1 VHTPHSKSRTLAE
14 AAEDWLKYVEL
25 ENRERSTLDFYRRHI
40 VLHINPRLGNEKLS
54 KLTAPRVEAFRDD
67 LLAKL
72 SRVQARKVLV
82 SLKSLL
88 RDAMRRGNVAQNVSL
103 AVKITS
109 SERDKKRL
117 KVGVDI
123 PTPDEMRAIIHA
135 TTGRVRPL
143 LITAIF
149 SGLRSSELRGLLWE
163 DVDLERGELH
173 VRRRADRYRQIGQPK
188 SRAGERTIPI
198 GPVVV
203 NTLKEHRL
211 SCPRGDLNLVFPNAL
226 GRIWDHADIIR
237 LIQPTVVRAGVVHED
252 GNAKYT
258 GLHAFRHFYASWLIN
273 RKADGGLEL
282 PIKTVQQRMGH
293 ASITMTSDVY
303 GHLFPRTDDG
313 REMADA
319 ERRLMAVK

>member
-135 TTGRVRPL
+135 TTGRIRPL

-203 NTLKEHRL
+203 NTLKEHPAPAAISISSFLTL
-211 SCPRGDLNLVFPNAL
+211 SAEYG
-226 GRIWDHADIIR
+226 IT
-237 LIQPTVVRAGVVHED
+237 PT
-252 GNAKYT
+252 
-258 GLHAFRHFYASWLIN
+258 
-273 RKADGGLEL
+273 
-282 PIKTVQQRMGH
+282 
-293 ASITMTSDVY
+293 
-303 GHLFPRTDDG
+303 LFG
-313 REMADA
+313 
-319 ERRLMAVK
+319 